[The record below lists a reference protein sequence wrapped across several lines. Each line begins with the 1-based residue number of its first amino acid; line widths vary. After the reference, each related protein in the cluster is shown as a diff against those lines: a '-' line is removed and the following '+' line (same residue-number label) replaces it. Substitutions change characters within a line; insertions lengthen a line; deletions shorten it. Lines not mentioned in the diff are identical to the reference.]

1 MRRTF
6 LLLHFCLRLLIS
18 LICWS
23 PCKVDCH
30 CLLHCYYHA
39 TWGSKSNRSPA
50 CSYMK
55 KISTRAKKRSERR
68 SEGGDSWLRGQMV
81 TRRGLTAVCVCVS
94 RLQCVYVQEKER
106 KIGTDC
112 IQHLSSVDLTTKE
125 RARQH
130 GQHQTGRVRSRK
142 EARNER
148 QGCSGRRRASEEKR
162 KTLTHKNRLRK
173 IKDTGG
179 NFPPMFRVEDD
190 ICSPKNK
197 VCSVSVCLYPSARY
211 VCICVRYMRSSLIG
225 SAGRCATEGE
235 STIGCVK
242 TQSAS
247 AAARACREG
256 RLVHVHARTDLWMLS

>member
-1 MRRTF
+1 M
-6 LLLHFCLRLLIS
+6 
-18 LICWS
+18 
-23 PCKVDCH
+23 
-30 CLLHCYYHA
+30 
-39 TWGSKSNRSPA
+39 
-50 CSYMK
+50 
-55 KISTRAKKRSERR
+55 
-68 SEGGDSWLRGQMV
+68 
-81 TRRGLTAVCVCVS
+81 CVCVS

-112 IQHLSSVDLTTKE
+112 VQHLSSVDPTTKE

-179 NFPPMFRVEDD
+179 KFPPMFRVEDD

-211 VCICVRYMRSSLIG
+211 VYLRALHAIFSDWLGRAMCHRRREYDWLCQNPVGFCRRQSL
-225 SAGRCATEGE
+225 S
-235 STIGCVK
+235 
-242 TQSAS
+242 
-247 AAARACREG
+247 
-256 RLVHVHARTDLWMLS
+256 